1 VIIGRDPDTRDASG
15 KVIKGKEHYADPK
28 GAPQAWALLAMHPDY
43 REVEVEEEEAAPTDA
58 VPTREELIADLLSL
72 IQTDPD
78 IIAAAGLVKK

>member
-1 VIIGRDPDTRDASG
+1 
-15 KVIKGKEHYADPK
+15 
-28 GAPQAWALLAMHPDY
+28 MHPDY